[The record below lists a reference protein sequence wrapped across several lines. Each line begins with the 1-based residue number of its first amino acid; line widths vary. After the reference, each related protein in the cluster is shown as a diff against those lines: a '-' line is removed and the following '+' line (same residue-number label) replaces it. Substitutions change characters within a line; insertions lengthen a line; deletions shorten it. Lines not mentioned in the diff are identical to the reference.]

1 MASFRLICVA
11 LLVATCV
18 VVADGPHYG
27 AWSEPANM
35 GPTVNW
41 LHKTDYHPH
50 ISRNSLSLY
59 FSSGRG
65 KTMEIYVSHRA
76 SVDEPWGD
84 PYRLGPAVN
93 GDEFDLAY
101 RGAPVLSRDGHWL
114 YFSCERPGGMGAA
127 DIYVSHRKN
136 NRDDDGWEEAQP
148 LPGSVNTSAAEQPG
162 SLFEDEMTGT
172 LSLYL
177 TRGGDIYVTRMLPD
191 ETFDTPEAVVE
202 LNGTSIDRFP
212 TIRRDG
218 LEIVFTSNRPG
229 SVPDPVTS
237 APSLDLWF
245 STRSRVNEP
254 WSTPEPVPGV
264 NSSATENSASLSFD
278 GSELIFS
285 STRVAAALQ
294 DLFVATRSRQKGRP
308 E

>member
-1 MASFRLICVA
+1 
-11 LLVATCV
+11 
-18 VVADGPHYG
+18 
-27 AWSEPANM
+27 
-35 GPTVNW
+35 
-41 LHKTDYHPH
+41 
-50 ISRNSLSLY
+50 
-59 FSSGRG
+59 
-65 KTMEIYVSHRA
+65 
-76 SVDEPWGD
+76 
-84 PYRLGPAVN
+84 
-93 GDEFDLAY
+93 
-101 RGAPVLSRDGHWL
+101 
-114 YFSCERPGGMGAA
+114 
-127 DIYVSHRKN
+127 
-136 NRDDDGWEEAQP
+136 
-148 LPGSVNTSAAEQPG
+148 
-162 SLFEDEMTGT
+162 MTGT